1 MKKRLVLLLLT
12 LAFTLSACEYGISAE
27 ESGAFLQPEQVTSD
41 AQKDSTEEAAD
52 TESITATE
60 NTTATED
67 TAAETQGNG
76 EEIPEA
82 YTKILSL
89 YSSALTERW
98 NGGKLME
105 NDLNYM
111 VADCYGDN
119 AFSSIGY
126 AVRDIDGNG
135 TPELVIGTTENIADE
150 FYGKMIFD
158 LYSMDETGSL
168 TKILNSS
175 ERNRYYYAGESLFAN
190 VGANSASD
198 SIDTTVQLENGT
210 LADLGTVTEPS
221 AYQQMALTQI
231 SPLLAA
237 RSTGNGETNSNSA
250 LELPILDEI
259 NQNTTVGTA
268 GSSLTAVQSAVK
280 LLDWGCATGLDPE
293 EIREA
298 TVAWLSDKGN
308 DEQVE
313 FAAKMESVDEAY
325 RKLLGEG
332 AEDLLAAAGCEDSA
346 YPWSSTPVEPAEA
359 IMEAVGLR

>member
-12 LAFTLSACEYGISAE
+12 LAFTLSACEYGISTE
-27 ESGAFLQPEQVTSD
+27 ESEAFLQPEQVTSD
-41 AQKDSTEEAAD
+41 AQKDSTEEATD
-52 TESITATE
+52 TENITATD

-67 TAAETQGNG
+67 TTTETQGNG

-111 VADCYGDN
+111 IADCYGDN
-119 AFSSIGY
+119 AFLSIGY

-135 TPELVIGTTENIADE
+135 IPELVIGTTENIADE

-221 AYQQMALTQI
+221 AYQQMELKQI
-231 SPLLAA
+231 SHTLA
-237 RSTGNGETNSNSA
+237 TENGETNSNSA

-325 RKLLGEG
+325 HKLLGEG

-346 YPWSSTPVEPAEA
+346 YPWSSTPIEPVEA